1 MSVPINNLKTG
12 FKKVVPKQQPA
23 APPKKVNTADAM
35 RKAKLADRYKPPPP
49 NPKTTVRPISQAA
62 LLASKL
68 PSEPTKSVIKKA
80 PVRKAVAIPSTS
92 DSDDIETPPMRRPPV
107 KPPTKPVVKGSGI
120 SARDNT
126 RAPQR
131 NEQKDVKVKPSQRK
145 VEKFDPVVV
154 VRHTKTFAQIQAEK
168 LNKNTVDPEEYEK
181 IKEKRIRDLEKQMN
195 SERKVVKAK
204 IVEKK
209 QTRAEG
215 DDETPYDCSYE
226 EEEIESWESIE
237 EDIKHIKEIDPR
249 EDAKRV
255 KKSMAM
261 LGRKMPS
268 EKIKIQSDID
278 YEVEDLDDDNAFKGA
293 KNGPQKKDK
302 MPVVNLDNLGT
313 IIKSDI
319 TQKSKRDILL
329 VGLSESAKDTI
340 TDLLME
346 TTLGKAGRIFDT
358 SLEENETKHPPKT
371 SIAMFSEKVPIL
383 PLDQREEDSS
393 EEDGVKART
402 RANQKQ
408 KLAQKAAPKNTKKK
422 VIANGEDRVVDEKF
436 DVKKDYPSV
445 RFIFLVKVSA
455 HDRVDIKNLHYNVA
469 PFTPLDKFKKKFTDL
484 TRAECLIIDLENRN
498 QIYHME
504 FA

>member
-1 MSVPINNLKTG
+1 MSAPIKNLKTG
-12 FKKVVPKQQPA
+12 
-23 APPKKVNTADAM
+23 PKKVIPAQQPVVPVKKAATAESM
-35 RKAKLADRYKPPPP
+35 RKAKLADRNKPSAPAPRA
-49 NPKTTVRPISQAA
+49 TARPISQAA

-68 PSEPTKSVIKKA
+68 PSEPTKSSVRKA
-80 PVRKAVAIPSTS
+80 PVRKITVNVQTQSSES
-92 DSDDIETPPMRRPPV
+92 DEIETPPMRRGGKPAV
-107 KPPTKPVVKGSGI
+107 KSSNVSR
-120 SARDNT
+120 SNT
-126 RAPQR
+126 NQ
-131 NEQKDVKVKPSQRK
+131 QKDVKVKPSQRK

-154 VRHTKTFAQIQAEK
+154 VHQSKTAAQLKAEK
-168 LNKNTVDPEEYEK
+168 LNRTTVDPEEYEK

-215 DDETPYDCSYE
+215 DEETPYDCSYE
-226 EEEIESWESIE
+226 EEEMESWESIE

-261 LGRKMPS
+261 LGRKTPS
-268 EKIKIQSDID
+268 EKIKIQTDVE
-278 YEVEDLDDDNAFKGA
+278 YEVEDLDDDNVFKGT

-302 MPVVNLDNLGT
+302 MPVVTLDNLGT

-358 SLEENETKHPPKT
+358 SLEENETKIPPKT

-408 KLAQKAAPKNTKKK
+408 KLAQKAAPKSTKKK
-422 VIANGEDRVVDEKF
+422 VIAKGEDRVTDEKF

-455 HDRVDIKNLHYNVA
+455 HDRVDIKNLH
-469 PFTPLDKFKKKFTDL
+469 
-484 TRAECLIIDLENRN
+484 
-498 QIYHME
+498 
-504 FA
+504 

>member
-1 MSVPINNLKTG
+1 MSVPIKNLKVG
-12 FKKVVPKQQPA
+12 
-23 APPKKVNTADAM
+23 PKKVAPVQQPVVASKKPLTADAM
-35 RKAKLADRYKPPPP
+35 RKAKLAERYKPPPA
-49 NPKTTVRPISQAA
+49 PKATVRPINQAA

-68 PSEPTKSVIKKA
+68 PAEPTKPVIRKA
-80 PVRKAVAIPSTS
+80 PVRKVATVPVNDISNS
-92 DSDDIETPPMRRPPV
+92 SDDEIETPPIRR
-107 KPPTKPVVKGSGI
+107 PPTKPVVKGS
-120 SARDNT
+120 S

-154 VRHTKTFAQIQAEK
+154 VRHTKTAAQLQAEK
-168 LNKNTVDPEEYEK
+168 LNRGKTIDPDEYEK
-181 IKEKRIRDLEKQMN
+181 IKEQRIRDLEKQMN

-215 DDETPYDCSYE
+215 DEETPYDCSYE

-237 EDIKHIKEIDPR
+237 EDVKHIKEIDPR

-261 LGRKMPS
+261 LGRKTPS
-268 EKIKIQSDID
+268 EKIKIQTDID
-278 YEVEDLDDDNAFKGA
+278 YEVEDLDEDNAFKGA

-358 SLEENETKHPPKT
+358 SLEENETKTPPKT

-402 RANQKQ
+402 RAKEKQ

-422 VIANGEDRVVDEKF
+422 VIAKGEDRVVDEKF

-469 PFTPLDKFKKKFTDL
+469 PFTPIDKFKKKFTEL
-484 TRAECLIIDLENRN
+484 TRAECLVIDLENRN